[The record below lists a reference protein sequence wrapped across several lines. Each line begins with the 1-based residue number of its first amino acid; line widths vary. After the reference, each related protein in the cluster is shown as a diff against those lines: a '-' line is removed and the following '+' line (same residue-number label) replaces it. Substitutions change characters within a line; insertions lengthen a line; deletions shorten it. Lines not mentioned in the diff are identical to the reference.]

1 MPITAACAL
10 KGAKKDGEG
19 LKVKMMSEMQEI
31 LHKIIKIYVLFYKLI
46 FFTFI
51 NIDVNHFVK

>member
-19 LKVKMMSEMQEI
+19 LKVKLMSEMQEM
-31 LHKIIKIYVLFYKLI
+31 LHKIIKINVLFNK
-46 FFTFI
+46 
-51 NIDVNHFVK
+51 